1 MRLMITEEYL
11 NLRRSR
17 NILRDEH
24 DRLTGRDAGRIAAK
38 IKEID
43 VILSQ
48 HEWNNPEDQ
57 SKFEKQRSYFNVDR
71 LQARLDYING
81 LPLIEDNLT
90 QIGTGEPSK

>member
-1 MRLMITEEYL
+1 MKLMTTEEYL

-43 VILSQ
+43 VTLSQ
-48 HEWNNPEDQ
+48 HEWSNPEDQ
-57 SKFEKQRSYFNVDR
+57 NKFEEQRPYFNADR
-71 LQARLDYING
+71 LQAQIDYIDS
-81 LPLIEDNLT
+81 LPFIEDNLP
-90 QIGTGEPSK
+90 QLGPGEPSK